1 MYQWYKS
8 SKHNHNYDKILRWAK
23 DASSYLFGIMNIQ
36 WKLTIKEFP
45 AKKFDLKKK
54 CVGLIFLCVTLEV
67 NYLNLSCRINN
78 NNNNNDNNT
87 LTHIKQKRMI
97 TSSSISSTTSITLFI
112 FLNSKINGASTK
124 VEIQTEAVQ
133 VQIWNWHNDYLFENV
148 PANALMLK

>member
-1 MYQWYKS
+1 MI
-8 SKHNHNYDKILRWAK
+8 KILRWAK

-54 CVGLIFLCVTLEV
+54 MCWFNFFLCVTLEV

-78 NNNNNDNNT
+78 NNNNNT

-97 TSSSISSTTSITLFI
+97 TSSSISSTTSITSFI
-112 FLNSKINGASTK
+112 FLNSKINRASTK
-124 VEIQTEAVQ
+124 GEIQTEAVQ

-148 PANALMLK
+148 PANALTLK

>member
-8 SKHNHNYDKILRWAK
+8 SKLNHNYDKILRWAK

-54 CVGLIFLCVTLEV
+54 CVGLVFLCVTLEV

-78 NNNNNDNNT
+78 NT

-97 TSSSISSTTSITLFI
+97 TSSSRSSIASFI

-124 VEIQTEAVQ
+124 GEIQTEAVQ
-133 VQIWNWHNDYLFENV
+133 VQI
-148 PANALMLK
+148 

>member
-8 SKHNHNYDKILRWAK
+8 SKLNHNYDKILRWAK

-54 CVGLIFLCVTLEV
+54 CVGLVFLCVTLEV

-78 NNNNNDNNT
+78 NNNNT

-97 TSSSISSTTSITLFI
+97 TSSSRSSIASFI

-124 VEIQTEAVQ
+124 GEIQTEAVQ
-133 VQIWNWHNDYLFENV
+133 VQI
-148 PANALMLK
+148 